1 MGTIPD
7 DTSDEQGT
15 VGGPAF
21 RPMGQMGPAFRLGE
35 ADLVE
40 VVSSLTPTLCT

>member
-21 RPMGQMGPAFRLGE
+21 RPMGPAFRLGE